1 MFSAECIALLAKAGY
16 DPNAFGSYDHC
27 AKQIRSAKE
36 SVAKYD
42 EAVKAGNPNNVPE
55 PSPQEK
61 HMATCQSGHLTQNA
75 VYQDDRGNPCS
86 NVDSAPGHAD
96 NQFPCMPQAG
106 HAMQPGG
113 EHQLATLHEQASAA
127 GPEGNRK
134 PGDPYPAGQIEGHS
148 DDRGRKVAND
158 ADLAQRNNRQPTAAA
173 GGAEGAS
180 AGAAAQSG
188 GTAADASGPAA
199 GQPSQPNE
207 PWNEP
212 LTGKT
217 AGDCIN
223 SFRKAGEA
231 AMRQKCKDE
240 REKNRA
246 RANGGKNKSEQ
257 EGKDHRDK
265 LAKESEDAKEAAK
278 QDPDNEDKK
287 KAAIRAQARSTGA
300 ERAKCKAD
308 QGDYLAGQP
317 TPDNRYKGPP
327 FDGVVPRNVGTPMN
341 GEDVATANAQV

>member
-1 MFSAECIALLAKAGY
+1 MFSDECKALLAKAGY
-16 DPNAFGSYDHC
+16 DPASFGSYDHC
-27 AKQIRSAKE
+27 AKQIRGAKE
-36 SVAKYD
+36 ACAKYD
-42 EAVKAGNPNNVPE
+42 VAVKAGNPASVPE
-55 PSPQEK
+55 PSPQQK

-96 NQFPCMPQAG
+96 NLFPCMPQAG
-106 HAMQPGG
+106 HAMQQGG

-127 GPEGNRK
+127 GPDGNRK
-134 PGDPYPAGQIEGHS
+134 PGDPYPASQIEAHS
-148 DDRGRKVAND
+148 DDRGRKVADD
-158 ADLAQRNNRQPTAAA
+158 ADLAKRNNRQPTAAA
-173 GGAEGAS
+173 GGAEGGG
-180 AGAAAQSG
+180 AGASAQSG
-188 GTAADASGPAA
+188 GTAADAAGPSA

-207 PWNEP
+207 PWNQP

-231 AMRQKCKDE
+231 AMRQKCQDE

-246 RANGGKNKSEQ
+246 RANGGRDKDEDQ
-257 EGKDHRDK
+257 GKAYRNK
-265 LAKESEDAKEAAK
+265 LAKEAEDAKEAAK
-278 QDPDNEDKK
+278 LDPDNEAKQK
-287 KAAIRAQARSTGA
+287 TATRAQTRSSIA

-317 TPDNRYKGPP
+317 APDNRYSGPP
-327 FDGVVPRNVGTPMN
+327 FDGTVPRNVGTP
-341 GEDVATANAQV
+341 ATGNTDQTLGDM